1 MSSQLSVLLCVGD
14 RARLALMSRGAGLE
28 ESRAAFRRAFA
39 GEREEAAAAL
49 RGDFAVQLYS
59 EQWGSFVDAGPEMSI
74 EAPCRLRAVPLS
86 GGRQTSRPL
95 GLLEPHSSA
104 FFCCDMQ
111 ERFRPAIKFFGE
123 IALVAQRLMEGAREL
138 DVPVVVTEQ
147 YPKGLGSTVPELN
160 LAGARAVLPKTRFS
174 MLVPEVEA
182 LLLGELGAVRS
193 MVLFGV
199 ETHVCI
205 QQTALE
211 LTARGYEVHVVGDAT
226 SSRSQTDRLLA
237 LQRLSRAGVIVTTSE
252 AVLLQLVADKDHP
265 KFRAVQAL
273 IKTSA
278 PETGLV
284 PSLG

>member
-1 MSSQLSVLLCVGD
+1 MSSQLSALLCVGD
-14 RARLALMSRGAGLE
+14 RARVAPLSRGAGLE
-28 ESRAAFRRAFA
+28 ESRAAFRSAFA
-39 GEREEAAAAL
+39 GEREQEAAL

-86 GGRQTSRPL
+86 GGRQASRPL

-111 ERFRPAIKFFGE
+111 ERFRPAVKFFGE
-123 IALVAQRLMEGAREL
+123 VALVAQRLIGGAREL
-138 DVPVVVTEQ
+138 DVPIVVTEQ
-147 YPKGLGSTVPELN
+147 YPRGLGSTVPELN

-182 LLLGELGAVRS
+182 LLLGELRAVRS
-193 MVLFGV
+193 VVLFGV

-237 LQRLSRAGVIVTTSE
+237 LQRLSQAGVIVTTSE

-265 KFRAVQAL
+265 SFRTVQAL

-278 PETGLV
+278 PEMGLV